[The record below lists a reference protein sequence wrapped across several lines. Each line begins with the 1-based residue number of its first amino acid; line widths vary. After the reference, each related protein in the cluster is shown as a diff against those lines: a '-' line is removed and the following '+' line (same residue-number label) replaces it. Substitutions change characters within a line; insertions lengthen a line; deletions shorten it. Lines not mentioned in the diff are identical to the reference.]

1 MVAVTFLFG
10 AVAIAKANPQPAHL
24 AHDLTV
30 GANNDVS
37 LKSGAA
43 VQVMKQSGAT
53 MVIMVPLDDG
63 SQGIFQVEAAAVQLD
78 SVETPPSA
86 PAAPTQASGTN
97 ATAAAPLPALAA
109 APVATP
115 TPAETPAVALVPPA
129 QTHEL
134 AEDQATR
141 VKVCWPEKSKLPAP
155 YEKLDDVNA
164 GSYSYRIYLPPGYYE
179 HADYHY
185 PALFIMS
192 PDGNASMGGIKERAK
207 EEGWIVVMFDQA
219 KNGDW
224 GPIYGDMLAT
234 HEDIVR
240 RGIRIQE
247 GLKFATGFSGGARGT
262 SMLTQFCPGFDGE
275 LLQGAGF
282 AFSNENGYNIAGIP
296 KDHFYAVFMS
306 MGMKDSNFVE
316 IKRMKDALGGVPFRS
331 VTFQGGHQ
339 GAPQPVFSEGI
350 DWLVAQALSQ
360 GNIDDG
366 LRETGRRLFSAMA
379 QRWEAETDEAKK
391 DQQAKVLATAGENLN
406 FSPLSVEA
414 AELKKMESGPEPE

>member
-1 MVAVTFLFG
+1 
-10 AVAIAKANPQPAHL
+10 
-24 AHDLTV
+24 
-30 GANNDVS
+30 
-37 LKSGAA
+37 
-43 VQVMKQSGAT
+43 
-53 MVIMVPLDDG
+53 
-63 SQGIFQVEAAAVQLD
+63 
-78 SVETPPSA
+78 
-86 PAAPTQASGTN
+86 
-97 ATAAAPLPALAA
+97 
-109 APVATP
+109 
-115 TPAETPAVALVPPA
+115 
-129 QTHEL
+129 
-134 AEDQATR
+134 
-141 VKVCWPEKSKLPAP
+141 
-155 YEKLDDVNA
+155 
-164 GSYSYRIYLPPGYYE
+164 
-179 HADYHY
+179 
-185 PALFIMS
+185 
-192 PDGNASMGGIKERAK
+192 
-207 EEGWIVVMFDQA
+207 
-219 KNGDW
+219 
-224 GPIYGDMLAT
+224 
-234 HEDIVR
+234 VR

-247 GLKFATGFSGGARGT
+247 GLKFAAGFSGGARGT

-391 DQQAKVLATAGENLN
+391 DQQAKVLATAGEHLN